1 MYTDYY
7 LCEGC
12 LDAGHLL
19 CAFCKQT
26 HFKTSPLNL
35 YYGYDQGATY
45 SFILIRS
52 IDRVLTGLA
61 LAYANRRFFLLRR
74 VHRKL
79 AIRRRQVQAALP
91 RAPLGQIRP
100 HHAAHKAPRLA
111 AYRGDGREVRCTGD
125 GGQESQRRRA
135 TALANLREERLERRE
150 HLPAV
155 LELGSVS
162 RGIGGPGFGGEE
174 VLIQI
179 SGGLGRTPLSRGKNP
194 QAWWNIQCLTS
205 YLVVGVRSKLLPILF
220 FIINR

>member
-12 LDAGHLL
+12 LDAGYLL
-19 CAFCKQT
+19 CAFCKTT

-45 SFILIRS
+45 SFVLIRF
-52 IDRVLTGLA
+52 DRVLTVTWLA
-61 LAYANRRFFLLRR
+61 LAYANSRFFLLRR

-135 TALANLREERLERRE
+135 TALAHLREERLERRE
-150 HLPAV
+150 HRPAG
-155 LELGSVS
+155 L
-162 RGIGGPGFGGEE
+162 GGPGFGREE

-179 SGGLGRTPLSRGKNP
+179 SGGLGRTPLTSR
-194 QAWWNIQCLTS
+194 
-205 YLVVGVRSKLLPILF
+205 
-220 FIINR
+220 